1 MIETLMIGLAESAIK
16 NYVLNNGETDGVNNV
31 VYLDTLNGVIDIN
44 GCTDILSAVVG
55 IDGNLSFLVS
65 NSDDSVQQ
73 FVSFFDL
80 NADAARKVLDEILHY
95 GTDFAV

>member
-1 MIETLMIGLAESAIK
+1 MIGLAESAIK

>member
-1 MIETLMIGLAESAIK
+1 MVETLMIGLAESAIK
-16 NYVLNNGETDGVNNV
+16 HYVLNNGETDGVNNV
-31 VYLDTLNGVIDIN
+31 TYLDGLKGVIDID

-65 NSDDSVQQ
+65 NEDDSMQM
-73 FVSFFDL
+73 FVTIFDL
-80 NADAARKVLDEILHY
+80 NADAVRKILEQMMLY